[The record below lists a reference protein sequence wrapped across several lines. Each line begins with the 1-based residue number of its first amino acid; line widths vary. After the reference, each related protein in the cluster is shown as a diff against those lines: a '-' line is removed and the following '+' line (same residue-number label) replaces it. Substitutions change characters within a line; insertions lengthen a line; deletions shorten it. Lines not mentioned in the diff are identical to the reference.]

1 MVFEIATSVAFYC
14 QRCGKIHIYDVP
26 FFSGKTEN
34 IIKCES
40 CSHKI
45 ASVSFERG
53 KGVVVVTYCG
63 VCKTK
68 NIFEFPF
75 NSLNKKSFERIF
87 CKEDGFEIGYIGRWE
102 SIAEFLDYT
111 RAEYESLYLADT
123 ENFADGQQ
131 ILLEAVNRIHDLA
144 EMGAINCP
152 CKSHLF
158 RAFVEDESI
167 VLKCKDCENYAV
179 VSAKNSKD
187 LKKIKKG
194 MKLKFF
200 KSEKVKTEFKKYL

>member
-1 MVFEIATSVAFYC
+1 MLHTIASSVAFYC
-14 QRCGKIHIYDVP
+14 QRCGKIHIFDIPY
-26 FFSGKTEN
+26 FSGKVEN
-34 IIKCES
+34 IIQCDN

-45 ASVSFERG
+45 ASVSLERG
-53 KGVVVVTYCG
+53 KGIVIVTYCG

-68 NIFEFPF
+68 NVFEYPF
-75 NSLNKKSFERIF
+75 ESLNKKSFEKIF

-111 RAEYESLYLADT
+111 RAEYESIYSNG
-123 ENFADGQQ
+123 ENFSDSQQ
-131 ILLEAVNRIHDLA
+131 ILLEAVNRVHDLA

-152 CKSHLF
+152 CKSHRF

-167 VLKCKDCENYAV
+167 VLECKNCENYAV
-179 VSAKNSKD
+179 ISVKNVKD

-200 KSEKVKTEFKKYL
+200 KPEKLKMKFEKFL